1 LGFQIRNALLFH
13 FRTGR
18 ARRLCIPIYQRGRAM
33 RTSSFIFAILFV
45 QLAFYAGQAAFN
57 GATHQWFTSGICMVM
72 ALVLLA
78 DANKKISPLK

>member
-1 LGFQIRNALLFH
+1 
-13 FRTGR
+13 
-18 ARRLCIPIYQRGRAM
+18 M

-45 QLAFYAGQAAFN
+45 QLAFYAGRAAFN

-78 DANKKISPLK
+78 DARKNTKKLKTH